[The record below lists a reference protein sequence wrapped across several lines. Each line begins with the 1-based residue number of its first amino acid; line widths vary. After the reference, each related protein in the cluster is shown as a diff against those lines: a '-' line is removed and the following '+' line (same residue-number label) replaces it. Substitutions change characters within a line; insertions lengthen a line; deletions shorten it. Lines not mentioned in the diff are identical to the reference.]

1 MTRTTEGVVVIICNL
16 KLQTEGVISKK
27 IRRLFTPT
35 VVQEQEL
42 RSEVD
47 QDINKTRE

>member
-1 MTRTTEGVVVIICNL
+1 MMTRTTEGVVVIIYNL

-35 VVQEQEL
+35 TYK
-42 RSEVD
+42 
-47 QDINKTRE
+47 NKN